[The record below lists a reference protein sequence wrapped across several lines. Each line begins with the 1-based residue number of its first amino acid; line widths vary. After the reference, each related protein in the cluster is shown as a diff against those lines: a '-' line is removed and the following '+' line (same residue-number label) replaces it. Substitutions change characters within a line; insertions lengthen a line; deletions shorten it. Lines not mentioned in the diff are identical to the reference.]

1 MTHYGDRE
9 AILSELETCLA
20 KVFFES
26 FTLSQVRV
34 NLCQVNIPCV
44 FQSEEVDYNANE
56 MMKALK
62 TDRILLNKRILL
74 RGSKTVR
81 DHLV

>member
-1 MTHYGDRE
+1 MS
-9 AILSELETCLA
+9 SEHSL
-20 KVFFES
+20 FFS
-26 FTLSQVRV
+26 
-34 NLCQVNIPCV
+34 
-44 FQSEEVDYNANE
+44 QSEEVDYNANE

-81 DHLV
+81 DYLVTGS